1 MEFFCINN
9 FRYTTL
15 PWLCQLFT
23 VSKAT
28 DMPKS
33 KESLFFCQTFAQH
46 PSIIC
51 TRVLKVLLMKHYS
64 SSVSVSIVSTR
75 LPKNFLRAPPLPKWP
90 CLCEEAAENATLTQ
104 KLWNR
109 VDLEEVHQCADREH
123 SPSLFHGHPLRLSV
137 LSPRQRTHFSS
148 FLQPRFK
155 SLEELIVQTFIS
167 ILDSLPYLLQPS
179 KYCNPQSH
187 KLPLTCPSSW
197 AL

>member
-28 DMPKS
+28 DTPKS
-33 KESLFFCQTFAQH
+33 KESLFL
-46 PSIIC
+46 PNIC
-51 TRVLKVLLMKHYS
+51 TTPIHNLYPGAQSVVDETLFLKCICEHCVNKTPQELS
-64 SSVSVSIVSTR
+64 QST
-75 LPKNFLRAPPLPKWP
+75 PLPKWP
-90 CLCEEAAENATLTQ
+90 CLCEETAEKATLTQ

-123 SPSLFHGHPLRLSV
+123 SPLFCGHPLRLSV

-167 ILDSLPYLLQPS
+167 ILDSLPHLLQPS
-179 KYCNPQSH
+179 KHCNPQSH